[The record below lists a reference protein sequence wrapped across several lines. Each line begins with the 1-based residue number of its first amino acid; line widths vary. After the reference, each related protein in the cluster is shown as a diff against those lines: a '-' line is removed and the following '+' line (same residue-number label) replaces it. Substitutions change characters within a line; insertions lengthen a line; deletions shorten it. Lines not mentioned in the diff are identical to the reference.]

1 MSEDIHSNA
10 ARARYGDALDLD
22 ACDMRCLMDKVY
34 QQKDV
39 KLVLDFVYEASNYLT
54 PGPTA

>member
-1 MSEDIHSNA
+1 MMC
-10 ARARYGDALDLD
+10 LD

-39 KLVLDFVYEASNYLT
+39 GLVTDFVYEAPSLIPGQLLAVTAYL
-54 PGPTA
+54 AV